1 MFKLSIRY
9 FKFRRTYCYGAWCK
23 STKTQNDLTYFVGYL
38 AGASISVV
46 GGISFLGLIAPHIAR
61 SIVGLRYFHVVIMS
75 GCIGSILILFSDGL
89 ARGIHPPLDIPVGV
103 IIAIIG
109 VPYFLFLLRR
119 I

>member
-1 MFKLSIRY
+1 
-9 FKFRRTYCYGAWCK
+9 
-23 STKTQNDLTYFVGYL
+23 
-38 AGASISVV
+38 
-46 GGISFLGLIAPHIAR
+46 
-61 SIVGLRYFHVVIMS
+61 MS

-119 I
+119 FNEIQELIILIFMMKIGSFYIPYIN

>member
-9 FKFRRTYCYGAWCK
+9 FKFREHIATALGARVQRLK
-23 STKTQNDLTYFVGYL
+23 MILLILSVML

-109 VPYFLFLLRR
+109 CHISYFY
-119 I
+119 

>member
-1 MFKLSIRY
+1 
-9 FKFRRTYCYGAWCK
+9 
-23 STKTQNDLTYFVGYL
+23 
-38 AGASISVV
+38 
-46 GGISFLGLIAPHIAR
+46 
-61 SIVGLRYFHVVIMS
+61 MS

>member
-23 STKTQNDLTYFVGYL
+23 STKTQNDLTYFVGY
-38 AGASISVV
+38 AGWCLHFSSRRYKFSRPNCTTYRQIYC
-46 GGISFLGLIAPHIAR
+46 R
-61 SIVGLRYFHVVIMS
+61 STLLPCCIMS